1 MGRVHTHTHSER
13 RERDRMRGGRKG
25 VAQREVGRGGAYE
38 RERRR
43 EGVVMS
49 MDQIIEKSVEKVAG
63 KLENLIIFIIT
74 EWRIGKTEKKSVDT
88 ELKKDM

>member
-1 MGRVHTHTHSER
+1 MER
-13 RERDRMRGGRKG
+13 RGAHERARG
-25 VAQREVGRGGAYE
+25 
-38 RERRR
+38 R

-74 EWRIGKTEKKSVDT
+74 EWRKGKTEKKSVDT